1 MSAGKALAPGGPLT
15 GRCSA
20 PYRSGMSG
28 AGFEELSRAHE
39 RTKADL
45 ARATR
50 ELRELIGI
58 GIRLAAERDT
68 DALLDLLLTTARD
81 ITWSDAGSLY
91 LVDTDGTGTRCLR
104 SVLVQNDSLSVA
116 IKEHVIPIG
125 PQSVPGYAALSG
137 EVINLADA
145 DAPPSGSPFTI
156 DRTLDLETSYRTK
169 SMLVVPMKTP
179 KGEVLGV
186 LQLMNRKP
194 DRGRRFASLDDIAGG
209 AVPFSARSQDLAL
222 ALAAQGAVA
231 LENSRLYAE
240 LRAALVTVEES
251 QQRIIRSERLRA
263 LGEMAGG
270 VAHDFNNVLA
280 VIVGRAQLLQRQIEA
295 PDLRRQLKIIEHVA
309 QDGAQTVRRIQEFAR
324 MRRTRPWQHVDVT
337 ELVREVV
344 EATRPHWSDLAQA
357 RAVTYAMRL
366 DLAPMPPVAG
376 DPAEL
381 RETFL
386 NLLFNALDAM
396 PQGGSLTFS
405 TKVEGDRVVCVVQDT
420 GVGMSEAVRQRC
432 FEPFFTTKAEH
443 GTGLGLSIAYG
454 IVTRHG
460 GEIEVWS
467 QPGEGSRFTVRLPIG
482 AEIPSPP
489 PSPPAPRADRS
500 ARILVVEDEA
510 AVREVLVDV
519 LEGQGHEVVA
529 CQDGTAALTHVDGPA
544 FDLALVDLSMPGLSG
559 WEVAKGLRAAQPKVS
574 IALVT
579 GWGDQIDFAE
589 ARTRGIDYLMAKPFN
604 VDDMTRLVAGILA
617 HEPSETGRPARGA

>member
-1 MSAGKALAPGGPLT
+1 
-15 GRCSA
+15 
-20 PYRSGMSG
+20 MSG
-28 AGFEELSRAHE
+28 AGFEELSRVHE

-58 GIRLAAERDT
+58 GVRLAAELDT
-68 DALLDLLLTTARD
+68 EALLDLILTTARE

-91 LVDTDGTGTRCLR
+91 LVHTDGTGARSLR
-104 SVLVQNDSLSVA
+104 STLVQNDSLPVA
-116 IKEHVIPIG
+116 VKEHVIPIG

-137 EVINLADA
+137 EVINLPDA
-145 DAPPSGSPFTI
+145 YAPPPGSPFTI
-156 DRTLDLETSYRTK
+156 DCTLDQETGYRPK

-179 KGEVLGV
+179 KGEILGV

-194 DRGRRFASLDDIAGG
+194 DRGRRFGSLEDISRD
-209 AVPFSARSQDLAL
+209 AVSFSARSQDLAM

-240 LRAALVTVEES
+240 LRAALARVEES
-251 QQRIIRSERLRA
+251 QQQIIRSERLHA

-280 VIVGRAQLLQRQIEA
+280 VVVGRAQLLQRQIDA

-324 MRRTRPWQHVDVT
+324 MRRTRPWQPVDVT
-337 ELVREVV
+337 EVVREVV
-344 EATRPHWSDLAQA
+344 EAARPRWSDQAQA
-357 RAVTYAMRL
+357 RAVIYAMRL
-366 DLAPMPPVAG
+366 DLAPVPPVAG

-381 RETFL
+381 RETLL

-396 PQGGSLTFS
+396 PQGGSVTFS
-405 TKVEGDRVVCVVQDT
+405 TRVDGDRVACVVADR

-467 QPGEGSRFTVRLPIG
+467 RPGEGSRFTIRLPIG
-482 AEIPSPP
+482 AEVPP
-489 PSPPAPRADRS
+489 TPPEPPAPRAGRS
-500 ARILVVEDEA
+500 ARILVVEDEP
-510 AVREVLVDV
+510 AVREVLVD
-519 LEGQGHEVVA
+519 LLGGQGHQVVA
-529 CQDGTAALTHVDGPA
+529 CTDGASALTHVDGPA
-544 FDLALVDLSMPGLSG
+544 FDLALIDLSMPGLSG
-559 WEVAKGLRAAQPKVS
+559 WEVVKGLRAAQPNVG

-579 GWGDQIDFAE
+579 GWGDQVDFEE
-589 ARTRGIDYLMAKPFN
+589 ARTRGIDYLMAKPFD
-604 VDDMTRLVAGILA
+604 VDDMTRLVAGVLA
-617 HEPSETGRPARGA
+617 REPSDGR

>member
-1 MSAGKALAPGGPLT
+1 MSE
-15 GRCSA
+15 
-20 PYRSGMSG
+20 
-28 AGFEELSRAHE
+28 AGFEELARAHE

-58 GIRLAAERDT
+58 GVHLAAERDT
-68 DALLDLLLTTARD
+68 DALLELILTTARE
-81 ITWSDAGSLY
+81 ITWSDAGALY
-91 LVDTDGTGTRCLR
+91 LVDTDETGARCLR
-104 SVLVQNDSLSVA
+104 STLVQNDSVPVA
-116 IKEHVIPIG
+116 VKEHVIPID
-125 PQSVPGYAALSG
+125 PQSVPGYVALSG
-137 EVINLADA
+137 EVINLPDA
-145 DAPPSGSPFTI
+145 YAPPLGAPFTI
-156 DRTLDLETSYRTK
+156 DRTLDRETGFQPK
-169 SMLVVPMKTP
+169 SMLVVPLKTP

-194 DRGRRFASLDDIAGG
+194 ERGRRFGSLEEISRD
-209 AVPFSARSQDLAL
+209 AVAFSARSQDLAM
-222 ALAAQGAVA
+222 ALAAQGAVG
-231 LENSRLYAE
+231 LDNSRLYAD
-240 LRAALVTVEES
+240 LRAALARVEES
-251 QQRIIRSERLRA
+251 QQRIVRSERLRA

-280 VIVGRAQLLQRQIEA
+280 VVVGRAQLLQRQIEE
-295 PDLRRQLKIIEHVA
+295 PDLRRQLKVIEQVA

-324 MRRTRPWQHVDVT
+324 MRRTRPWQQVDVT
-337 ELVREVV
+337 EVIREVV
-344 EATRPHWSDLAQA
+344 EAARPRWSDQAQA

-366 DLAPMPPVAG
+366 DLAPVPPVTG

-396 PQGGSLTFS
+396 PQGGSVTFTTS
-405 TKVEGDRVVCVVQDT
+405 VEAGRVACVVADT
-420 GVGMSEAVRQRC
+420 GIGMSEAVRQRC

-467 QPGEGSRFTVRLPIG
+467 RPSEGSRFTVRLPIG
-482 AEIPSPP
+482 AEVPP
-489 PSPPAPRADRS
+489 APPAPPAPRAGRS

-510 AVREVLVDV
+510 AVRDVLVDV
-519 LEGQGHEVVA
+519 LAGQGHAVVA
-529 CQDGTAALTHVDGPA
+529 CADGASALTHVDDPA
-544 FDLALVDLSMPGLSG
+544 FDLALVDLSMPDLSG
-559 WEVAKGLRAAQPKVS
+559 WEVAKALRAAQPGVP

-579 GWGDQIDFAE
+579 GWGDQIDVEE
-589 ARTRGIDYLMAKPFN
+589 ARTRGIDHVMAKPFD
-604 VDDMTRLVAGILA
+604 VDDVTRLVAGVLA
-617 HEPSETGRPARGA
+617 REPGDER

>member
-1 MSAGKALAPGGPLT
+1 MS
-15 GRCSA
+15 S
-20 PYRSGMSG
+20 

-58 GIRLAAERDT
+58 GVRLAAERDT
-68 DALLDLLLTTARD
+68 DALLGLILTTARD

-91 LVDTDGTGTRCLR
+91 LVVTDGSGARCLR
-104 SVLVQNDSLSVA
+104 SVLVQNDSLPAAVS
-116 IKEHVIPIG
+116 ESSIPIDS
-125 PQSVPGYAALSG
+125 QSVPGYATLSG
-137 EVINLADA
+137 QVVNLPDA
-145 DAPPSGSPFTI
+145 SSPPSAAPFTI
-156 DRTLDLETSYRTK
+156 DRTVDAQTSYRTK

-186 LQLMNRKP
+186 LQLINRKP
-194 DRGRRFASLDDIAGG
+194 ERGRRFASLDDISRH
-209 AVPFSARSQDLAL
+209 AVPFSARSQDLAI

-240 LRAALVTVEES
+240 LRAALARVEES
-251 QQRIIRSERLRA
+251 QQRNIRSERLRA

-280 VIVGRAQLLQRQIEA
+280 VVVGRAQLLQRQVEA
-295 PDLRRQLKIIEHVA
+295 PEVRRQLAIIERVG

-324 MRRTRPWQHVDVT
+324 MRRTRPGQRVDVT
-337 ELVREVV
+337 EVVREVV
-344 EATRPHWSDLAQA
+344 EAARPRWSDQAQA

-366 DLAPMPPVAG
+366 DLTPVPAVTG

-381 RETFL
+381 REAFL

-396 PQGGSLTFS
+396 PQGGILTFS
-405 TKVEGDRVVCVVQDT
+405 TAVEGDRVVCVVADT
-420 GVGMSEAVRQRC
+420 GVGMSEEVRHRC

-443 GTGLGLSIAYG
+443 GTGLGLSIVYS

-460 GEIEVWS
+460 GEIDVWS
-467 QPGEGSRFTVRLPIG
+467 RPGEGSRFTVRLPLG
-482 AEIPSPP
+482 AAPT
-489 PSPPAPRADRS
+489 PPAPEPLALRPGRS
-500 ARILVVEDEA
+500 ARILVVDDEPP
-510 AVREVLVDV
+510 VREVLVD
-519 LEGQGHEVVA
+519 LLAGQGHEVIA
-529 CQDGTAALTHVDGPA
+529 CEDGRSALARADGPP

-559 WEVAKGLRAAQPKVS
+559 WEVAKGLRASQPGVP

-579 GWGDQIDFAE
+579 GWGDQIDLGD
-589 ARTRGIDYLMAKPFN
+589 ARSRGVDYLVAKPFN
-604 VDDMTRLVAGILA
+604 VDEMTRLVARALA
-617 HEPSETGRPARGA
+617 HEPRENR

>member
-1 MSAGKALAPGGPLT
+1 
-15 GRCSA
+15 
-20 PYRSGMSG
+20 MSG

-50 ELRELIGI
+50 ELRELIAI
-58 GIRLAAERDT
+58 GVRLAAERDT
-68 DALLDLLLTTARD
+68 DAVLELILTTARG

-91 LVDTDGTGTRCLR
+91 LVDTDASGTRWLR
-104 SVLVQNDSLSVA
+104 SGLVQNDSRPVA
-116 IKEHVIPIG
+116 VKEHAVPIG
-125 PQSVPGYAALSG
+125 PHSALGYAALSG
-137 EVINLADA
+137 EVINLPDA
-145 DAPPSGSPFTI
+145 YAPPPGSPFTI
-156 DRTLDLETSYRTK
+156 DRAMDRETGYRTK
-169 SMLVVPMKTP
+169 SLLVVPMKTP

-186 LQLMNRKP
+186 LQLMNRRS
-194 DRGRRFASLDDIAGG
+194 DRGRQFASVEDIVRD
-209 AVPFSARSQDLAL
+209 AVPFSARSQDLAM
-222 ALAAQGAVA
+222 ALAAQGAVS

-240 LRAALVTVEES
+240 LRAALATVEES
-251 QQRIIRSERLRA
+251 QQRIIRTERLRA

-280 VIVGRAQLLQRQIEA
+280 VIIGRAELLQRQIDA
-295 PDLRRQLKIIEHVA
+295 PDLRRQLEIIQRVA
-309 QDGAQTVRRIQEFAR
+309 QDGARTVRRIQEFSR
-324 MRRTRPWQHVDVT
+324 MRRTRPWQRVDVA
-337 ELVREVV
+337 EVVREVV
-344 EATRPHWSDLAQA
+344 EAARPRWVDQAQA
-357 RAVTYAMRL
+357 RAVRYAMDL
-366 DLAPMPPVAG
+366 DLQPVPPVTG

-396 PQGGSLTFS
+396 PRGGSVTFS
-405 TKVEGDRVVCVVQDT
+405 TRVDGDRVSCVVADT

-432 FEPFFTTKAEH
+432 FEPFFTTKAEQ

-460 GEIEVWS
+460 GEIEAAS
-467 QPGEGSRFTVRLPIG
+467 RPHEGSRFTVRLPIG
-482 AEIPSPP
+482 AG
-489 PSPPAPRADRS
+489 PAPAAPSWPVPRASRS
-500 ARILVVEDEA
+500 ARILVVEDEP

-529 CQDGTAALTHVDGPA
+529 CEGGTSALGRRDGLP

-559 WEVAKGLRAAQPKVS
+559 WEVAKCLREAQPEVP

-579 GWGDQIDFAE
+579 GWGDQIDAGE
-589 ARTRGIDYLMAKPFN
+589 ARARGIDYLVAKPFG
-604 VDDMTRLVAGILA
+604 VDDITRLVAEILA
-617 HEPSETGRPARGA
+617 GEPRGDR

>member
-1 MSAGKALAPGGPLT
+1 
-15 GRCSA
+15 
-20 PYRSGMSG
+20 MSG
-28 AGFEELSRAHE
+28 SGFEELSRAHE

-58 GIRLAAERDT
+58 GVRLAAERDT
-68 DALLDLLLTTARD
+68 DALLELILTTARE
-81 ITWSDAGSLY
+81 ITWSDAGALY
-91 LVDTDGTGTRCLR
+91 LVDTDGTGVPCLR
-104 SVLVQNDSLSVA
+104 STLVQNDSLPVVA
-116 IKEHVIPIG
+116 KEHVIPIG
-125 PQSVPGYAALSG
+125 HQSVPGYVALSG
-137 EVINLADA
+137 EVINLSDA
-145 DAPPSGSPFTI
+145 YAPPPGAPFTI
-156 DRTLDLETSYRTK
+156 DPTLDRETGYRPK
-169 SMLVVPMKTP
+169 SMLVVPLRTP

-194 DRGRRFASLDDIAGG
+194 ERGRRFGSPEDVFRH
-209 AVPFSARSQDLAL
+209 AVSFSARSQDLVM
-222 ALAAQGAVA
+222 ALAAQGAVG

-240 LRAALVTVEES
+240 LRAALARVEES

-280 VIVGRAQLLQRQIEA
+280 VVIGRAQLLQRQIDA
-295 PDLRRQLKIIEHVA
+295 PDLQRQLKVIEQVA

-324 MRRTRPWQHVDVT
+324 MRRTRPWQQVDVA
-337 ELVREVV
+337 EILREVV
-344 EATRPHWSDLAQA
+344 EAARPRWSDQAQA

-366 DLAPMPPVAG
+366 DLAPVPPVTG

-396 PQGGSLTFS
+396 PQGGSVTFS
-405 TKVEGDRVVCVVQDT
+405 ARADGDRVACVVADT
-420 GVGMSEAVRQRC
+420 GVGMSDAVRQRC

-467 QPGEGSRFTVRLPIG
+467 RPGEGSRFTVRLPIG
-482 AEIPSPP
+482 TEIPAAPP
-489 PSPPAPRADRS
+489 APPAPRAGRS
-500 ARILVVEDEA
+500 ARILVVDDEA

-519 LEGQGHEVVA
+519 LAGQGHEVVVCA
-529 CQDGTAALTHVDGPA
+529 DGASALAHADDPA
-544 FDLALVDLSMPGLSG
+544 FDLALVDLSMPDLSG
-559 WEVAKGLRAAQPKVS
+559 WEVAKGLLVAQPELP

-579 GWGDQIDFAE
+579 GWGDQIDVEE
-589 ARTRGIDYLMAKPFN
+589 ARTRGIDYVIAKPFDI
-604 VDDMTRLVAGILA
+604 DDVTRLVAGVLVR
-617 HEPSETGRPARGA
+617 EPGDGR

>member
-1 MSAGKALAPGGPLT
+1 
-15 GRCSA
+15 
-20 PYRSGMSG
+20 MSG
-28 AGFEELSRAHE
+28 GRFEELSRAHE

-45 ARATR
+45 ARATH

-58 GIRLAAERDT
+58 GVRLAAERET
-68 DALLDLLLTTARD
+68 DALLELILTTAREM
-81 ITWSDAGSLY
+81 TWSDTGSLY
-91 LVDTDGTGTRCLR
+91 LVDTDGAGARCLR
-104 SVLVQNDSLSVA
+104 STLVQNDSLPVA
-116 IKEHVIPIG
+116 VKEHVVPIG
-125 PQSVPGYAALSG
+125 PQSVRGYAALSG
-137 EVINLADA
+137 EVINLRDA
-145 DAPPSGSPFTI
+145 YDPPAGSPFTV
-156 DRTLDLETSYRTK
+156 DHTLDVATAYRTK

-186 LQLMNRKP
+186 LQLMNRRP
-194 DRGRRFASLDDIAGG
+194 ERGRRFASLEDIARE
-209 AVPFSARSQDLAL
+209 AVPFSARSQDLAM

-240 LRAALVTVEES
+240 LRAALAAVEES
-251 QQRIIRSERLRA
+251 QHRIIRTERLRA

-280 VIVGRAQLLQRQIEA
+280 VVIGRAQLLQRQVDA
-295 PDLRRQLKIIEHVA
+295 PELLRQLKIIEQVA

-324 MRRTRPWQHVDVT
+324 MRRTRPLQQVNVT
-337 ELVREVV
+337 EVIREVV
-344 EATRPHWSDLAQA
+344 EATRPRWGDQAQA
-357 RAVTYAMRL
+357 RGVTYEMHL
-366 DLAPMPPVAG
+366 DLAPVAPVIG

-405 TKVEGDRVVCVVQDT
+405 TRIEGDRVVCVVTDT
-420 GVGMSEAVRQRC
+420 GVGMSDTVRQRC

-460 GEIEVWS
+460 GEIEVS
-467 QPGEGSRFTVRLPIG
+467 SRPGEGSRFTVR
-482 AEIPSPP
+482 IPVGTDAPP
-489 PSPPAPRADRS
+489 PPRELPAPRAGRS
-500 ARILVVEDEA
+500 GRILVVEDEA

-519 LEGQGHEVVA
+519 LGGRGHEVVA
-529 CQDGTAALTHVDGPA
+529 CEDGTAALAQVDGRP

-559 WEVAKGLRAAQPKVS
+559 WDVAKGLRAAQPEVV

-579 GWGDQIDFAE
+579 GWGDQIDFSE
-589 ARTRGIDYLMAKPFN
+589 ARARGIDYLMAKPFN
-604 VDDMTRLVAGILA
+604 VDDMTRLVAGVLA
-617 HEPSETGRPARGA
+617 HEPTDSR

>member
-1 MSAGKALAPGGPLT
+1 
-15 GRCSA
+15 
-20 PYRSGMSG
+20 MSG
-28 AGFEELSRAHE
+28 GRFEELSRAHE

-45 ARATR
+45 ARATH

-58 GIRLAAERDT
+58 GVRLAAERDT
-68 DALLDLLLTTARD
+68 DALLDLILTTAREM
-81 ITWSDAGSLY
+81 TWSDAGSLY
-91 LVDTDGTGTRCLR
+91 LVDVDGTGTRCLR
-104 SVLVQNDSLSVA
+104 STLVQNDSLPVA
-116 IKEHVIPIG
+116 VKEHAMPIG

-137 EVINLADA
+137 EVIHLPDA
-145 DAPPSGSPFTI
+145 YDPPAGSPFTVDHAI
-156 DRTLDLETSYRTK
+156 DRETTYRTK
-169 SMLVVPMKTP
+169 SMLVVPLKTP

-186 LQLMNRKP
+186 LQLMNRRP
-194 DRGRRFASLDDIAGG
+194 ERARRFASLDDIARE
-209 AVPFSARSQDLAL
+209 AVPFSARSQDLAM

-240 LRAALVTVEES
+240 LRTALATVEES
-251 QQRIIRSERLRA
+251 HQRIIRTERLRA

-280 VIVGRAQLLQRQIEA
+280 VVVGRAQLLQRQIDA
-295 PDLRRQLKIIEHVA
+295 PELLRQLKIIEHVA

-324 MRRTRPWQHVDVT
+324 MRRTRPWQQVDVT
-337 ELVREVV
+337 EVVREVV
-344 EATRPHWSDLAQA
+344 EATRPRWSDHAQA
-357 RAVTYAMRL
+357 RGVAYEMHL
-366 DLAPMPPVAG
+366 DLAPVAPVTG

-405 TKVEGDRVVCVVQDT
+405 TRVEGDRVVCVVADT
-420 GVGMSEAVRQRC
+420 GVGMSETVRQRC

-467 QPGEGSRFTVRLPIG
+467 RPGEGSRFTVRLPVG
-482 AEIPSPP
+482 TSAPP
-489 PSPPAPRADRS
+489 PPPELPAPRAGRS
-500 ARILVVEDEA
+500 ARILVVEDED
-510 AVREVLVDV
+510 AVRDVLVDV
-519 LEGQGHEVVA
+519 LGGQGHEVVA
-529 CQDGTAALTHVDGPA
+529 CEDGTSALAQVGDRP

-559 WEVAKGLRAAQPKVS
+559 WDVAKGLRAAQPEVP

-579 GWGDQIDFAE
+579 GWGDQIDFGE
-589 ARTRGIDYLMAKPFN
+589 ARARGIDYLMAKPFN
-604 VDDMTRLVAGILA
+604 VDDITRLVAGVLA
-617 HEPSETGRPARGA
+617 HEPTESR

>member
-1 MSAGKALAPGGPLT
+1 
-15 GRCSA
+15 
-20 PYRSGMSG
+20 MSG

-50 ELRELIGI
+50 ELRDLIGI

-68 DALLDLLLTTARD
+68 AALLDLILTTARD

-91 LVDTDGTGTRCLR
+91 LVDADGDGARCLR
-104 SVLVQNDSLSVA
+104 SALVQSDSLPVEA
-116 IKEHVIPIG
+116 PEPPI
-125 PQSVPGYAALSG
+125 QIDSRSAPGYAALSG
-137 EVINLADA
+137 EVVNLPDA
-145 DAPPSGSPFTI
+145 AAPPSDLPFSI
-156 DRTLDLETSYRTK
+156 ERAVEGETSYRTK

-186 LQLMNRKP
+186 LQLINRRP
-194 DRGRRFASLDDIAGG
+194 ERGRRFASADDISRHA
-209 AVPFSARSQDLAL
+209 APFSARSQDLTM

-240 LRAALVTVEES
+240 LRTTLATLEES
-251 QQRIIRSERLRA
+251 QQRNIRTERLRA

-280 VIVGRAQLLQRQIEA
+280 VVVGRAQLLQRQIEA
-295 PDLRRQLKIIEHVA
+295 PELRRQLAIIEHVA

-324 MRRTRPWQHVDVT
+324 MRRTRPRQQVDVT
-337 ELVREVV
+337 DVVREVV
-344 EATRPHWSDLAQA
+344 EAARPRWSDQAQA

-366 DLAPMPPVAG
+366 DLRPVPPVTG

-381 RETFL
+381 REAFL

-396 PQGGSLTFS
+396 PQGGTLTFS
-405 TKVEGDRVVCVVQDT
+405 TAVDGDRVVCVVEDT
-420 GVGMSEAVRQRC
+420 GVGMSEAVRHRC

-443 GTGLGLSIAYG
+443 GTGLGLSIVYG

-467 QPGEGSRFTVRLPIG
+467 RPGEGSRFTVRLPLG
-482 AEIPSPP
+482 AAMSPP
-489 PSPPAPRADRS
+489 LPEPPAPHPGRS

-510 AVREVLVDV
+510 SVRGVLVD
-519 LEGQGHEVVA
+519 LLAGQGHEVVA
-529 CQDGTAALTHVDGPA
+529 CEDGKLALGRVNGPP

-559 WEVAKGLRAAQPKVS
+559 WEVAKGLRAAQPRVP

-579 GWGDQIDFAE
+579 GWGDQIDFGE
-589 ARTRGIDYLMAKPFN
+589 ARARGVDYLIAKPFN
-604 VDDMTRLVAGILA
+604 VDDLTRLVARALA
-617 HEPSETGRPARGA
+617 HEPGESR

>member
-1 MSAGKALAPGGPLT
+1 MTAG
-15 GRCSA
+15 R
-20 PYRSGMSG
+20 
-28 AGFEELSRAHE
+28 FEELSRAHE

-58 GIRLAAERDT
+58 GVRLAAERDT
-68 DALLDLLLTTARD
+68 DTLQDLILTTAREM
-81 ITWSDAGSLY
+81 TWSDAGSLY

-104 SVLVQNDSLSVA
+104 STVVQNDMLPVA
-116 IKEHVIPIG
+116 VKEHAIAIG

-145 DAPPSGSPFTI
+145 YVPPAGSPFAVDHAL
-156 DRTLDLETSYRTK
+156 DRETSYRTK

-186 LQLMNRKP
+186 LQLMNRRP
-194 DRGRRFASLDDIAGG
+194 ERARRFGSLEDIARE
-209 AVPFSARSQDLAL
+209 AVPFSARSQDIVM

-240 LRAALVTVEES
+240 LRAALATVEES
-251 QQRIIRSERLRA
+251 QQRIIRTERLRA

-280 VIVGRAQLLQRQIEA
+280 VVVGRAQLLQRQIEA
-295 PDLRRQLKIIEHVA
+295 PELLRQLQIIEHVA

-324 MRRTRPWQHVDVT
+324 MRRTRPLQQVDMT

-344 EATRPHWSDLAQA
+344 EATRPRWSDQAQA
-357 RAVTYAMRL
+357 RGVTYEMHL
-366 DLAPMPPVAG
+366 DLVPVAPVIG

-381 RETFL
+381 RETLL

-405 TKVEGDRVVCVVQDT
+405 TRIESDRVVCVVADT
-420 GVGMSEAVRQRC
+420 GVGMSETVRQRC

-467 QPGEGSRFTVRLPIG
+467 QPGEGSRFTLRLPVG
-482 AEIPSPP
+482 TETPP
-489 PSPPAPRADRS
+489 RAPEPPAPRGGRPG
-500 ARILVVEDEA
+500 RILVVEDET

-519 LEGQGHEVVA
+519 LGGQGHEVVSCA
-529 CQDGTAALTHVDGPA
+529 DGTSALAKVGGEP

-559 WEVAKGLRAAQPKVS
+559 WDVAKGLRAAQPGVP

-579 GWGDQIDFAE
+579 GWGDQIDFSE
-589 ARTRGIDYLMAKPFN
+589 ARARGIDYLMAKPFN
-604 VDDMTRLVAGILA
+604 VEDMTRLVASALA
-617 HEPSETGRPARGA
+617 HEPTENR

>member
-1 MSAGKALAPGGPLT
+1 
-15 GRCSA
+15 
-20 PYRSGMSG
+20 MSG
-28 AGFEELSRAHE
+28 GRFEELSRAHE

-45 ARATR
+45 ARATH

-58 GIRLAAERDT
+58 GVRLAAERDT
-68 DALLDLLLTTARD
+68 DALLDLILTTAREM
-81 ITWSDAGSLY
+81 TWSDAGSLY
-91 LVDTDGTGTRCLR
+91 VVDTDGTGARCLR
-104 SVLVQNDSLSVA
+104 STLVQNDSLPVA
-116 IKEHVIPIG
+116 VKEHAMPIG

-137 EVINLADA
+137 EVINLPDA
-145 DAPPSGSPFTI
+145 YAPRAGLPFTVDHAI
-156 DRTLDLETSYRTK
+156 DRETTYRTK

-186 LQLMNRKP
+186 LQLMNRRP
-194 DRGRRFASLDDIAGG
+194 ERARRFTSLDDIARE
-209 AVPFSARSQDLAL
+209 AVPFSARSQDLAM
-222 ALAAQGAVA
+222 ALAAQAAVA

-240 LRAALVTVEES
+240 LRAALATVEES
-251 QQRIIRSERLRA
+251 QQRIIRTERLRA

-280 VIVGRAQLLQRQIEA
+280 VVVGRAQLLQRQIDA
-295 PDLRRQLKIIEHVA
+295 PDLLRQLKIIEHVA

-324 MRRTRPWQHVDVT
+324 MRRTRPWQQVDVT
-337 ELVREVV
+337 EVIREVV
-344 EATRPHWSDLAQA
+344 EATRPRWSDHAQA
-357 RAVTYAMRL
+357 RGVAYEMNL
-366 DLAPMPPVAG
+366 DLAPVAPVTG

-381 RETFL
+381 RETFM

-405 TKVEGDRVVCVVQDT
+405 TRIEGDRVVCVVADT
-420 GVGMSEAVRQRC
+420 GVGMSETVRQRC

-460 GEIEVWS
+460 GEIEAWS
-467 QPGEGSRFTVRLPIG
+467 RPGEGSRFTVRFPIG
-482 AEIPSPP
+482 TDAPSPAP
-489 PSPPAPRADRS
+489 EPPAPRAGRS
-500 ARILVVEDEA
+500 ARILVVEDER

-519 LEGQGHEVVA
+519 LGSQGHEVVA
-529 CQDGTAALTHVDGPA
+529 CEDGAAALAEVGGPP

-559 WEVAKGLRAAQPKVS
+559 WDVAKGLRAAQPAVP

-579 GWGDQIDFAE
+579 GWGDQIDFGE
-589 ARTRGIDYLMAKPFN
+589 ARARGIDYLVAKPFN
-604 VDDMTRLVAGILA
+604 VEDMTRLVAGVLA
-617 HEPSETGRPARGA
+617 HEPTESR